1 MKKLAKALSKKG
13 TLIFFLVVLFVFLPT
28 AFNKESQTDV
38 RAIMTAIGIDKSND
52 EYEVSCLMVIPTT
65 GTDPN
70 SGIQLVSAKGE
81 TVSQAVN
88 QLSRDLGK
96 EIGFAH
102 CDIIIMNDEAI
113 EENITKTLDYFIR
126 GYNIT
131 KKAYVVNCPEGAKEM
146 LKTTLKE
153 KSLPTLLLANL
164 VNREDNAVMG
174 VGSDVDLIYRNYFE
188 KSGVNYLN
196 VFELKKDD
204 SESGGDLQNS
214 GENGGSS
221 SSMGGQEEQKK
232 LTSNN
237 KLVFLKNGVK
247 SCEIEQDE
255 GTLYSIYKGQIDRGY
270 LYLEDVE
277 EKEKSHAKV
286 GVDLVKIKRKNKYVF
301 EDGKPTIKCKITLVV
316 ALHEISDEELDETQ
330 VDNSRTHIGEG
341 VKEAI
346 REKLTE
352 SANKIL
358 EKSVEHNTDIYEFY
372 NKFYKH
378 NNKKWKEYF
387 EGPENKEDYLND
399 CQIKLEITIKD
410 KF

>member
-1 MKKLAKALSKKG
+1 MKRILKTLSNKG
-13 TLIFFLVVLFVFLPT
+13 TLIFFLVVLFLFLPT
-28 AFNKESQTDV
+28 AFNKEAQTDV
-38 RAIMTAIGIDKSND
+38 RAIMTAIGIDKKQN

-65 GTDPN
+65 GQDPN
-70 SGIQLVSAKGE
+70 SGLQLVTAKGPS
-81 TVSQAVN
+81 VSKAVN
-88 QLSRDLGK
+88 QLSQDLGK

-113 EENITKTLDYFIR
+113 EDNITKTLDYFIR

-131 KKAYVVNCPEGAKEM
+131 KKAYVVNCPDGAKEM

-196 VFELKKDD
+196 VFELLKDD
-204 SESGGDLQNS
+204 SESGES
-214 GENGGSS
+214 GGTGQESSGQDSGSS
-221 SSMGGQEEQKK
+221 QSQQQKK
-232 LTSNN
+232 ITSNN

-247 SCEIEQDE
+247 SCEIDEDE

-270 LYLEDVE
+270 LYLEDVSE
-277 EKEKSHAKV
+277 DEKSHAKV
-286 GVDLVKIKRKNKYVF
+286 GVDLVKIKRKNKYIF
-301 EDGKPTIKCKITLVV
+301 EDGRPTIKCHITLVV
-316 ALHEISDEELDETQ
+316 ALHEISDEELDEEQ
-330 VDNSRTHIGEG
+330 VDNTRTHIGKG
-341 VKEAI
+341 IKEAI
-346 REKLTE
+346 REKFNV
-352 SANKIL
+352 SANKII
-358 EKSVEHNTDIYEFY
+358 EKSIENNTDIFEFY

-378 NNKKWKEYF
+378 DNKKWKEYMASL
-387 EGPENKEDYLND
+387 ENQEDYLKD
-399 CQIKLEITIKD
+399 CQIKLDITIKD

>member
-28 AFNKESQTDV
+28 AFNKEAQTDV

-52 EYEVSCLMVIPTT
+52 EYEVSCLMVIPTI

-196 VFELKKDD
+196 VFELEKDD
-204 SESGGDLQNS
+204 SESGGDSQNS

-352 SANKIL
+352 SANIIL

-387 EGPENKEDYLND
+387 EGLENKEDYLND

>member
-28 AFNKESQTDV
+28 AFNKEAQTDV

-196 VFELKKDD
+196 VFELEKDD
-204 SESGGDLQNS
+204 SESGGDSQNS

-352 SANKIL
+352 SANIIL

-387 EGPENKEDYLND
+387 EGLENKEDYPND